1 MCRILWNPKVDCSDH
16 KISTS
21 GNILSHANTLTVVY
35 FNTSSF
41 CGGGVEA
48 ESFGN
53 WIYFRNHVLK
63 PLLLSRPLELECD

>member
-41 CGGGVEA
+41 CGGG
-48 ESFGN
+48 G
-53 WIYFRNHVLK
+53 LK
-63 PLLLSRPLELECD
+63 QRVSEIGSTSVITY